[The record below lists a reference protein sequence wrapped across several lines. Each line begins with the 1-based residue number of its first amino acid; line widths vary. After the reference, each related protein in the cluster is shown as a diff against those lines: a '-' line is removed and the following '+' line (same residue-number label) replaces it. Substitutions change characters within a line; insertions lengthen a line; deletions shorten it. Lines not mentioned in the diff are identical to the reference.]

1 MNDLYT
7 LLTVR
12 DELEKARK
20 FAKANARH
28 QWTGLQAA
36 QNVVQRLIQ
45 EETDEQEKMARA
57 FGEYT
62 PIEE

>member
-12 DELEKARK
+12 DELDLAKK
-20 FAKANARH
+20 FAKQNARH

-36 QNVVQRLIQ
+36 MNIVQNAIQ
-45 EETDEQEKMARA
+45 KELDEQENMAKA
-57 FGEYT
+57 FGE
-62 PIEE
+62 

>member
-12 DELEKARK
+12 DELEHAKK

-36 QNVVQRLIQ
+36 MNIVQNAIQ
-45 EETDEQEKMARA
+45 KELDEQENMAKA
-57 FGEYT
+57 FGE
-62 PIEE
+62 

>member
-12 DELEKARK
+12 DELDLAKK
-20 FAKANARH
+20 FAKQNARH

-36 QNVVQRLIQ
+36 MNTVQRLIQ
-45 EETDEQEKMARA
+45 KELDEQESMAKA
-57 FGEYT
+57 FGE
-62 PIEE
+62 

>member
-12 DELEKARK
+12 DELDLAKK
-20 FAKANARH
+20 FAKQNARH

-36 QNVVQRLIQ
+36 MNIVQNAIQ
-45 EETDEQEKMARA
+45 KELDEQDKMAKA
-57 FGEYT
+57 FGE
-62 PIEE
+62 